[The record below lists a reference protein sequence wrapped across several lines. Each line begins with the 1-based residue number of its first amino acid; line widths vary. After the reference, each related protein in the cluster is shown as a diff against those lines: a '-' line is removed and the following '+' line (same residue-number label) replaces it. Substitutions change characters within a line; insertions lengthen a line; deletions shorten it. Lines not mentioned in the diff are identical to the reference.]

1 MNKEDIVKILL
12 DTLSYVCCGNCGAEE
27 CDGPFCGYLD
37 WSLSPSTA
45 EEIADK
51 ILNLGE

>member
-12 DTLSYVCCGNCGAEE
+12 DTLSYAYCSNCGTEE
-27 CDGPFCGYLD
+27 CDDCHRKYQY
-37 WSLSPSTA
+37 WSLSPVTA